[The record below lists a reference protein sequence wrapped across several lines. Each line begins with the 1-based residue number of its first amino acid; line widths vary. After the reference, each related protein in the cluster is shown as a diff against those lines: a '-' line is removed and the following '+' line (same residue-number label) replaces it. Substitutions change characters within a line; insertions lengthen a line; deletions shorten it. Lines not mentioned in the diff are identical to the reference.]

1 MMELVFLGTSSA
13 RPTQK
18 RGLSC
23 TCLNTETEILIF
35 DVGEGAQIMYQKAGL
50 KWNKKMRIFITHMH
64 GDHCLG
70 LLGILQTMSLQGRDE
85 SITIFGP
92 PGLEEFLVENM
103 RMLGFVPKFP
113 LAISEISGNG
123 QVLETK
129 EYTVAACSSEH
140 GVKAFAYLFREYDRP
155 GEFYPEK
162 ALQMGVPRGTHWHEL
177 QHGHDVTIGGKT
189 ILASEMTGKPRKGI
203 TVGISGDTRPNETL
217 EKFFAGCRYLVFDST
232 FGSEH
237 KERAIKK
244 YWRFTSTDC
253 NTCKKSDGLKI
264 TLMNYSLEN
273 NFRQIFCH

>member
-103 RMLGFVPKFP
+103 RMLGPLFVLAMLNQIQDICNLRKIFP
-113 LAISEISGNG
+113 TFRL
-123 QVLETK
+123 VL
-129 EYTVAACSSEH
+129 YH
-140 GVKAFAYLFREYDRP
+140 
-155 GEFYPEK
+155 
-162 ALQMGVPRGTHWHEL
+162 
-177 QHGHDVTIGGKT
+177 
-189 ILASEMTGKPRKGI
+189 
-203 TVGISGDTRPNETL
+203 
-217 EKFFAGCRYLVFDST
+217 
-232 FGSEH
+232 
-237 KERAIKK
+237 
-244 YWRFTSTDC
+244 
-253 NTCKKSDGLKI
+253 
-264 TLMNYSLEN
+264 
-273 NFRQIFCH
+273 QIFRPLSLFLAFLSSLMQE

>member
-103 RMLGFVPKFP
+103 RMLGFVFP
-113 LAISEISGNG
+113 LAISEI
-123 QVLETK
+123 
-129 EYTVAACSSEH
+129 Y
-140 GVKAFAYLFREYDRP
+140 
-155 GEFYPEK
+155 
-162 ALQMGVPRGTHWHEL
+162 
-177 QHGHDVTIGGKT
+177 
-189 ILASEMTGKPRKGI
+189 
-203 TVGISGDTRPNETL
+203 
-217 EKFFAGCRYLVFDST
+217 CR
-232 FGSEH
+232 FGSWYCICTYYFGNSSSFDLFFCIIH
-237 KERAIKK
+237 QKCMSA
-244 YWRFTSTDC
+244 C
-253 NTCKKSDGLKI
+253 N
-264 TLMNYSLEN
+264 
-273 NFRQIFCH
+273 

>member
-23 TCLNTETEILIF
+23 ICLNTETEILIF

-85 SITIFGP
+85 SVTIFGP

-113 LAISEISGNG
+113 LAISEISGN
-123 QVLETK
+123 VDVETK
-129 EYTVAACSSEH
+129 EFGIVVA
-140 GVKAFAYLFREYDRP
+140 LIILDTP
-155 GEFYPEK
+155 
-162 ALQMGVPRGTHWHEL
+162 ALL
-177 QHGHDVTIGGKT
+177 I
-189 ILASEMTGKPRKGI
+189 
-203 TVGISGDTRPNETL
+203 
-217 EKFFAGCRYLVFDST
+217 FFAGSFTKSYMST
-232 FGSEH
+232 IHTRIFLH
-237 KERAIKK
+237 PLLLRKNLAA
-244 YWRFTSTDC
+244 FTILDPVLI
-253 NTCKKSDGLKI
+253 NI
-264 TLMNYSLEN
+264 V
-273 NFRQIFCH
+273 H

>member
-113 LAISEISGNG
+113 LIQNRFIPTLQRHGLQYTQKPQTVIS
-123 QVLETK
+123 VHMRD
-129 EYTVAACSSEH
+129 EYPHFFIPFQTCFLIH
-140 GVKAFAYLFREYDRP
+140 DLCAFSY
-155 GEFYPEK
+155 
-162 ALQMGVPRGTHWHEL
+162 
-177 QHGHDVTIGGKT
+177 
-189 ILASEMTGKPRKGI
+189 
-203 TVGISGDTRPNETL
+203 
-217 EKFFAGCRYLVFDST
+217 
-232 FGSEH
+232 
-237 KERAIKK
+237 IK
-244 YWRFTSTDC
+244 DQ
-253 NTCKKSDGLKI
+253 
-264 TLMNYSLEN
+264 
-273 NFRQIFCH
+273 NFCFCV